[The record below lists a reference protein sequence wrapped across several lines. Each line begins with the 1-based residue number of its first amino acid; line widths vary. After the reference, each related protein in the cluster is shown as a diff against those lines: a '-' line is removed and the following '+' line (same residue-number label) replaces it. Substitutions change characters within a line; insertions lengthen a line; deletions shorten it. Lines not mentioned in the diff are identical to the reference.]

1 MQETTSLR
9 VAINAHLLSG
19 QAGYRSAG
27 IHAYIAQTLAH
38 LPALAPTWHFDVY
51 LGQGLLFPTVNMT
64 LHRSPLQTANPL
76 WRIVWEQAI
85 QPWAL
90 ARHRPDLYHNPVISL
105 PPRLR
110 VPSLVTFH
118 DLSFLRY
125 PQLLNRARRLYLQT
139 ISRDSCRR
147 AARILAV
154 SRSTAHDISTF
165 FDVPMEKISLAS
177 PGVSPAFR
185 PLPPEAVEAFRQA
198 QGLPPRFIFYL
209 GTLEPRKNLLTLLRA
224 YAQLPSTLRRD
235 VPLFLGGG
243 KGWDYTP
250 IFEAL
255 AKPELAPHVRWLGYL
270 PDENLPLWYNAAEL
284 FVYPSRY
291 EGWGL
296 PVLEALACGTL
307 VLTSNI
313 SSLPEVAGPAGVLV
327 PPDEVEAWTAALA
340 DMLNNSSAHAHRR
353 ALGLAWAQKFT
364 WQATARA
371 TLEAYQAVWRE
382 YA

>member
-1 MQETTSLR
+1 MQEIPPLR

-38 LPALAPTWHFDVY
+38 LPALAPTWHFNVY
-51 LGQGLLFPTVNMT
+51 LGQGLLSPTVNMT
-64 LHRSPLQTANPL
+64 LQRSPLPTANPL
-76 WRIVWEQAI
+76 WRIFWEQAI
-85 QPWAL
+85 QPWTL
-90 ARHRPDLYHNPVISL
+90 ARHRPDLYHSQAFSL
-105 PPRLR
+105 PPQLR
-110 VPSLVTFH
+110 VPSLVTLY

-125 PQLLNRARRLYLQT
+125 PQILSRARRLYLQAV
-139 ISRDSCRR
+139 SRDSCRR
-147 AARILAV
+147 AARLVAI
-154 SRSTAHDISTF
+154 SRHTAQDISTF

-177 PGVSPAFR
+177 PGVSPAFC
-185 PLPPEAVEAFRQA
+185 PLPHEEVEAFRQA
-198 QGLPPRFIFYL
+198 QNLPPRFIFYL
-209 GTLEPRKNLLTLLRA
+209 GTLEPRKNLLTLLQA
-224 YAQLPSTLRRD
+224 YARLPRALRRE
-235 VPLFLGGG
+235 VPLFLAGG
-243 KGWDYTP
+243 KGWGYEP

-255 AKPELAPHVRWLGYL
+255 AQPALATSVRWLGYL
-270 PDENLPLWYNAAEL
+270 ATENLPLWYNAAEL

-307 VLTSNI
+307 VLTSDI
-313 SSLPEVAGPAGVLV
+313 SSLPEAAGPAGVLV
-327 PPDEVEAWTAALA
+327 PPDEVEAWTVALG
-340 DMLNNSSAHAHRR
+340 DMLNNPSAHAHRR
-353 ALGLAWAQKFT
+353 ALGLAWARQFT